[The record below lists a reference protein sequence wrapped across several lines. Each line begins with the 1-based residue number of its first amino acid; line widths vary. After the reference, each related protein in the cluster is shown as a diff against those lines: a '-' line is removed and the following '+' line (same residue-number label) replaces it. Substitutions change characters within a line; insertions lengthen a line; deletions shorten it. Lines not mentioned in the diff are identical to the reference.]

1 MGRGRLRARPRSDMA
16 ASILLIDDE
25 PDLVS
30 LVKFNLEREGWK
42 VRAATDGGTG
52 YEQARRDLPDLI
64 LLDLMLPGIDGLEVC
79 RRLRAEPR
87 TARIPII
94 MLTAKGG
101 ESDRVVGLEMG
112 ADDYVAKPFSTRE
125 LVARVKAL
133 LRRAAPAEDDAG
145 AVAVGEI
152 QLDPGRHEVL
162 VKGRAVSLTATEFR
176 LLQALMRRPGQ
187 VFSRD
192 RLIDGAIGEDAHVV
206 DRTIDVHVTSLRR
219 KLGRAGATIETVR
232 GVGYRIQ
239 DGA

>member
-1 MGRGRLRARPRSDMA
+1 MA

>member
-1 MGRGRLRARPRSDMA
+1 
-16 ASILLIDDE
+16 
-25 PDLVS
+25 
-30 LVKFNLEREGWK
+30 
-42 VRAATDGGTG
+42 
-52 YEQARRDLPDLI
+52 
-64 LLDLMLPGIDGLEVC
+64 
-79 RRLRAEPR
+79 
-87 TARIPII
+87 
-94 MLTAKGG
+94 
-101 ESDRVVGLEMG
+101 MG

-133 LRRAAPAEDDAG
+133 LRRAAAPSGEDAG
-145 AVAVGEI
+145 ALSVGEI

-162 VKGRAVSLTATEFR
+162 VKGKVVSLTATEFR

-219 KLGRAGATIETVR
+219 KLGRAGAMIETVR